1 MELSTG
7 VLNIVKSLADLPN
20 DSYSKLIASVFET
33 FLINTK
39 TGGFDL
45 NLDIKTIGR
54 AFSLQFYCK
63 LNTVYEYDNLSY

>member
-20 DSYSKLIASVFET
+20 DSYSKLITSVFET

-54 AFSLQFYCK
+54 AFLLQF
-63 LNTVYEYDNLSY
+63 TVN